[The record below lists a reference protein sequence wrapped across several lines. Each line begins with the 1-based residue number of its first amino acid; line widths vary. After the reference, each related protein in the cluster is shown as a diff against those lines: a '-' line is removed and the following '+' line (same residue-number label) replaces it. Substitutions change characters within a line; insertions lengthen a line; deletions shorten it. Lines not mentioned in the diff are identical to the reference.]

1 MIETFYRDL
10 EEGKKVEEIVLTEIV
25 HPKYPDAYIVDG
37 YCKDWDI
44 YIPSEDKGIEVKSD
58 KKSQETGNIVVEIAF
73 NGKLSALMTTK
84 SYRWIFYTGTSFII
98 TTPYRILKTIANNKL
113 YPVEFTGKGDRHSK
127 LAYLIKQ
134 TMLEDTA
141 LKVQS

>member
-1 MIETFYRDL
+1 M
-10 EEGKKVEEIVLTEIV
+10 
-25 HPKYPDAYIVDG
+25 G
-37 YCKDWDI
+37 YTNYWHQDMDFT
-44 YIPSEDKGIEVKSD
+44 DKEWRTLQEEVKYMQEISNGIIDVLQNDD
-58 KKSQETGNIVVEIAF
+58 KEIAF

-113 YPVEFTGKGDRHSK
+113 YPVEFTGKGDRHST
-127 LAYLIKQ
+127 LAYFIKQ
-134 TMLEDTA
+134 TMLEDAA